1 MFHLRR
7 LFSAAAT
14 ALLLLACGH
23 QPALEAVSS
32 LTNSHWPSAQLRL
45 LGTEII
51 PHDLQAAGSPVG
63 GLSGLDYDAARGV
76 FYALSDDRSE
86 YSAARFYTL
95 RWPIDSQ
102 GVGAVK
108 VQGLHTLKI
117 PSGQNYPRLG
127 EQSAQNPDVPDPE
140 GLRFDAST
148 QSLFWT
154 SEGNRAHAMPP
165 LLRQMGLDGSHQR
178 SYALPPNLREL
189 QTTGRGPRNNLA
201 LEGVAISPD
210 GASLWAAMES
220 SLAQEGQRGRAAG
233 PVRITQWH
241 KDSGAVLRQLAY
253 QPEAVGLQGVF
264 GENSV
269 SDILSWDTRYL
280 LVLERAFNPW
290 TGIKLRL
297 FLADTH
303 SGSNVLDVAALQ
315 AGAYQPIEKKLLL
328 DFADS
333 RLRPLDNIE
342 GMSWGPLLSNGRR
355 SLVFVTD
362 NNFSRLQ
369 LTQLSAF
376 EVIL

>member
-1 MFHLRR
+1 MFSRR
-7 LFSAAAT
+7 RFFAAAL
-14 ALLLLACGH
+14 ASLVLAACGH
-23 QPALEAVSS
+23 QPAFEAESS
-32 LTNSHWPSAQLRL
+32 WPSARLRL

-51 PHDLQAAGSPVG
+51 PHGMQFVGSPVG

-76 FYALSDDRSE
+76 FYALSDDRSD

-95 RWPIDSQ
+95 RWPIAAGS
-102 GVGAVK
+102 VGAVK
-108 VQGLHTLKI
+108 IEALQTLKT
-117 PSGQNYPRLG
+117 PSGQDYPRLAK
-127 EQSAQNPDVPDPE
+127 QTVLNPDVPDPE

-148 QSLFWT
+148 QSLLWT
-154 SEGNRAHAMPP
+154 SEGNRARLMPP
-165 LLRQMGLDGSHQR
+165 LLRQMALDGSHQR
-178 SYALPPNLREL
+178 SFSLPANLTQMQL
-189 QTTGRGPRNNLA
+189 KGRGPRNNLA

-210 GASLWAAMES
+210 GATVWAAMES
-220 SLAQEGQRGRAAG
+220 SLMQDGKLGRAPG
-233 PVRITQWH
+233 PVRITQWQ
-241 KDSGAVLRQLAY
+241 KSSGALLRQLAY
-253 QPEAVGLQGVF
+253 QPEAEGLQGVF
-264 GENSV
+264 GENGV

-290 TGIKLRL
+290 TGMKLRL

-315 AGAYQPIEKKLLL
+315 AGAYQPMRKKLLL

-333 RLRPLDNIE
+333 SLRPLDNIE
-342 GMSWGPLLSNGRR
+342 GMSWGPLLANGKRT
-355 SLVFVTD
+355 LVFVTD